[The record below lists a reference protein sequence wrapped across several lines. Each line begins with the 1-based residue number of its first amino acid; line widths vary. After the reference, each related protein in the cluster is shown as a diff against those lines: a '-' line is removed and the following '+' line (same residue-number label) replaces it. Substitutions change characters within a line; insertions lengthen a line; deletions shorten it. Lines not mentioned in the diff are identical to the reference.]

1 MYRSMELRHLRYFVA
16 VAEELH
22 FGRAATRLHIC
33 QPPLSQQIKDLEE
46 ELGAALFHRK
56 NKRIS
61 LTEAGAAFL
70 EDARSILRHAELA
83 SEKARAIAR
92 GTVGR
97 ISMGFVLPAMDTF
110 LPDAIREFRSRNPG
124 IEIQLLELGTLAQ
137 LSALAAGDIQVGV
150 VRLFQQDT
158 RGLVVERIVREPYV
172 LALPSKH
179 PLASLKVVPLSRLDG
194 EPLILFPRRNHPV
207 LHDKVIACCSAA
219 GCTPRISQEATTKYT
234 AIALVAAGI
243 GLALVPA
250 SARKQRRP
258 GVAYR
263 TIQGDLPMVELSLV
277 WKEGTDSPALNKL
290 TETILAMRSVSDPA
304 IESRRDAGDL

>member
-1 MYRSMELRHLRYFVA
+1 MELRHLRYFVA

-22 FGRAATRLHIC
+22 FGRAAMRLHIC

-46 ELGAALFHRK
+46 ELGAPLFHRK

-70 EDARSILRHAELA
+70 EDARSILHQAELA
-83 SEKARAIAR
+83 SEKARAIAQ
-92 GTVGR
+92 GIVGR

-110 LPDAIREFRSRNPG
+110 VPDAIREFRSRNPG

-137 LSALAAGDIQVGV
+137 LRALETGAIQAGV
-150 VRLFQQDT
+150 VRLFHQDT
-158 RGLVVERIVREPYV
+158 RGLAVERIVQEPYV

-179 PLASLKVVPLSRLDG
+179 PLASFKVVPLGRLDG

-207 LHDKVIACCSAA
+207 LYDKVIACCSAA

-258 GVAYR
+258 GVVYR
-263 TIQGDLPMVELSLV
+263 TIVGDLPMVELSLV
-277 WKEGTDSPALNKL
+277 WKEGADSPSLNKL
-290 TETILAMRSVSDPA
+290 TETILGMSQNVPA
-304 IESRRDAGDL
+304 KCRALDAQSLT